1 MDNRYTTERLL
12 ALRKLTRTLADL
24 LHAQMQL
31 YLSALVPLMRP
42 AALLGH
48 YVQGGAKEVSKDAIK
63 TFQELENV
71 YGLAATSKPFGLLK
85 ELRTPFEV
93 AGSALELSP
102 VEYAYAAK
110 SDGQSKAV
118 LITAP
123 FKWVLSYADF
133 APARLRHLLTD
144 KNRTDT
150 EAARF
155 VLHYSLLDVVVARQ
169 AALGQVLGA
178 LHFDIARGRMAEFGE
193 LPIITVVSTVPT
205 LRPPD
210 DVIIQSTEI
219 SGRDSFEELVDVD
232 GVLAMHDP
240 FKDRLVELVK
250 IHGLG

>member
-1 MDNRYTTERLL
+1 MDNRYSTEKLL
-12 ALRKLTRTLADL
+12 ALRKLTRSFADL
-24 LHAQMQL
+24 LHGQMQL
-31 YLSALVPLMRP
+31 YLSALAPLMRP

-63 TFQELENV
+63 TFQELESV
-71 YGLAATSKPFGLLK
+71 YGLAASSKPFGLLK

-102 VEYAYAAK
+102 VEYSYTANTAA
-110 SDGQSKAV
+110 QSKPV

-150 EAARF
+150 ETARF
-155 VLHYSLLDVVVARQ
+155 VLHYCLLEVIVAKQ
-169 AALGQVLGA
+169 SALGQVLRA
-178 LHFDIARGRMAEFGE
+178 LHFDLTRGRMPEFGE

-232 GVLAMHDP
+232 GVLGMSDP
-240 FKDRLVELVK
+240 FKDRLVDLVK
-250 IHGLG
+250 SQGLG